1 MKKTV
6 LYKDSVD
13 PVWTD
18 GRDIDQSVGE
28 LSGEGSQQKA
38 SGAGAKHIKSY
49 AREWKA
55 LPEPNAADPTYY
67 DRPMLNAPVW
77 EWAIPTYYYIGGLT
91 GASLVLAAAA
101 QLGDSRPREGLIRRA
116 HWIGAVGVSVSG
128 ALLVYDL
135 GVPSRFYNMLRVFR
149 PTSVMN
155 MGAWILSGTSAT
167 GFGALLFRGRS
178 GMFGLVGETCGY
190 LAGLFGAAL
199 ATYTGVLVS
208 GSAVPVWQASRHML
222 PLLFGASAMSSVGA
236 FFEIFSENPEERRIT
251 NVFGAVGQGTE
262 IIAAIVMEK
271 QASVVPRVGRPFKR
285 GLSGFLWRA
294 AAVLTIGTM
303 AAAVIPNRSRKRR
316 ILVAALGTVGSALM
330 RMSIEKIG
338 TASAKD
344 ARASFHQQRAGYG
357 AAEVTKKASQSVAE
371 ISA

>member
-1 MKKTV
+1 MSETP

-13 PVWTD
+13 PVYTD

-38 SGAGAKHIKSY
+38 SGAAGKHIKSY
-49 AREWKA
+49 AQKWRA
-55 LPEPNAADPTYY
+55 LPEPDAADPTYY
-67 DRPMLNAPVW
+67 DRPMLNDPVW

-91 GASLVLAAAA
+91 GASLSLAAAA
-101 QLGDSRPREGLIRRA
+101 QVGDSGSREGLIRRA
-116 HWIGAVGVSVSG
+116 HWIGAVGCSVSG

-167 GFGALLFRGRS
+167 GFGALLFRGRA
-178 GMFGLVGETCGY
+178 GIFGLLGETCGY
-190 LAGLFGAAL
+190 LAGIFGAGL

-208 GSAVPVWQASRHML
+208 GSAVPIWQASRRML

-251 NVFGAVGQGTE
+251 NIFGAVGQGTE
-262 IIAAIVMEK
+262 IVAAIVMEK
-271 QASVVPRVGRPFKR
+271 QASVVPRVGRPFKS
-285 GLSGFLWRA
+285 GFSGFLWRT
-294 AAVLTIGTM
+294 AAVLTVGTM
-303 AAAVIPNRSRKRR
+303 AAALIPNRSRKRR
-316 ILVAALGTVGSALM
+316 MVVAAMGTLGSALM

-338 TASAKD
+338 TASARD

-357 AAEVTKKASQSVAE
+357 AAEVTNETAHAIAE
-371 ISA
+371 TSI